1 MKLRSAAFP
10 NDRVA
15 TAYMPIGNT
24 TVHSDVIAFVTAV
37 IRLARNE
44 SSVYLRF
51 RRHLGH
57 VILLGLELLVAGDI
71 VRTVAIAP
79 TLTSVAILGGIVVIR
94 TFLSFTMEAEITGY
108 WPWQKPPPR

>member
-1 MKLRSAAFP
+1 MDFNNVIEKIGMAIDGAG
-10 NDRVA
+10 VA
-15 TAYMPIGNT
+15 VIVIGA
-24 TVHSDVIAFVTAV
+24 VIAFVTAAT
-37 IRLARNE
+37 RLARRE
-44 SSVYLRF
+44 SDVYLRF

-57 VILLGLELLVAGDI
+57 VVLLGLELLVAGDI

-79 TLTSVAILGGIVVIR
+79 TLTSIAVLGGIVVIR

>member
-1 MKLRSAAFP
+1 
-10 NDRVA
+10 
-15 TAYMPIGNT
+15 
-24 TVHSDVIAFVTAV
+24 
-37 IRLARNE
+37 
-44 SSVYLRF
+44 
-51 RRHLGH
+51 